1 MSGKN
6 AGVQAILRENYIP
19 GAIYIH
25 CYAHQLNLVICDV
38 SKVVP
43 YFSEFYSILSK
54 IHSYFSRSS
63 VTNEWFQCVQKELKL
78 GKIIGC

>member
-1 MSGKN
+1 MSGRN
-6 AGVQAILRENYIP
+6 AGVQAILKDNYIP

-43 YFSEFYSILSK
+43 YLSEFIQ
-54 IHSYFSRSS
+54 FSRKFIRTSLDQ
-63 VTNEWFQCVQKELKL
+63 V
-78 GKIIGC
+78 